1 LIRKALYVLVVLLLL
16 LGAAGYAAIRYAKP
30 TETLNLDYG
39 QVSVMQ
45 KVLEMVKVRKPDVH
59 ISERELND
67 ILKMQLADRAQL
79 TPDVV
84 IEGAR
89 FEQHADR
96 LTAHVNLKTSV
107 GVRVGATLDF
117 ALSWDAPELVVRHT
131 GTRIRSW
138 NVPASWLQLDPMVV
152 KIDDGLP
159 PLVAVRDIRFEEDG
173 ITVSLKLN

>member
-1 LIRKALYVLVVLLLL
+1 MIRKAMYVLAVLLLL

-39 QVSVMQ
+39 QVSVLQ
-45 KVLEMVKVRKPDVH
+45 KLLEMVKIRKPDVH

-67 ILKMQLADRAQL
+67 ILKKQLADRAQL
-79 TPDVV
+79 TPNVV

-96 LTAHVNLKTSV
+96 LAAYVNLKTAG
-107 GVRVGATLDF
+107 GVRIGATLDF
-117 ALSWDAPELVVRHT
+117 ALAWDAPELIVRHT

-159 PLVAVRDIRFEEDG
+159 PLIAVRDIRFEEDG